1 VLDEACAGRRPEALR
16 IGIMVEVPAVALKA
30 AAFAAHVDFFS
41 VGTNDLTQYALAA
54 ERGNPALAAL
64 ADPLDPG
71 VLRLVAELCTGA
83 GTVPVSVCGEAG
95 ADPAAIPLL
104 LGLGVRSLSVAPP
117 AIAAVKQAVRELQ
130 LDDARQLARRALTL
144 ASAAEVRALVR

>member
-1 VLDEACAGRRPEALR
+1 M
-16 IGIMVEVPAVALKA
+16 MVEVPAVALKA

-71 VLRLVAELCTGA
+71 VLRLIGELCRQA
-83 GTVPVSVCGEAG
+83 DGTPVSVCGEVA
-95 ADPAAIPLL
+95 ADPIAVPLL
-104 LGLGVRSLSVAPP
+104 IGLGVHALSVAAP
-117 AIAAVKQAVRELQ
+117 AVGSTKQCVRAVDVDSAA
-130 LDDARQLARRALTL
+130 QLARRALMCTS
-144 ASAAEVRALVR
+144 ASEVRDLVTQFGHLN